1 VIFTYSFPLGVDA
14 ETAAMNLS
22 HALASF
28 ARDISVPFDVEATPG
43 DAFDNLPIN
52 LRKFCER
59 ISDGGGEL
67 WLLLDELQGPGLNST
82 PSVAARF
89 THTFKAV
96 SLFCYP
102 APHAAAVL
110 RLRSSHSLAPRAG
123 FHSLL
128 AASLPCPPRFPL
140 LCLQVVEKCS
150 PLARIAVTG
159 SGLVALLNSFRTAR
173 VNGFALW
180 DAVTYVGLGS
190 APSLPASTAMAAR
203 LLAQYAV
210 AWPQAVRDAVAP
222 QVLVNALVPSAH
234 GGLTSAR
241 PALMAYALG
250 CMGSAST
257 GTAAVVLG
265 NAQATVVHKLKEES
279 LRDTL
284 SALVSMSHVER
295 RAVRDVATGLYTC
308 DELMAIQMGQGAVHF
323 TEKGHAFDEG
333 LVVSELSPKLAAL
346 IGCLREKSLSE
357 EGSSVVRLQPP
368 YAVLLEG
375 WVRRNGALAVSVDAD
390 TVHLDAATHSNLV
403 LIAEERAAVASAG
416 LWAKAATAFWTSLL
430 INGIGFRDVSVT
442 ASGKIKI
449 DLRAPASPEEFDK
462 VPALA
467 RLNDM
472 LSA

>member
-1 VIFTYSFPLGVDA
+1 
-14 ETAAMNLS
+14 M
-22 HALASF
+22 
-28 ARDISVPFDVEATPG
+28 
-43 DAFDNLPIN
+43 
-52 LRKFCER
+52 
-59 ISDGGGEL
+59 
-67 WLLLDELQGPGLNST
+67 
-82 PSVAARF
+82 
-89 THTFKAV
+89 
-96 SLFCYP
+96 
-102 APHAAAVL
+102 
-110 RLRSSHSLAPRAG
+110 
-123 FHSLL
+123 
-128 AASLPCPPRFPL
+128 
-140 LCLQVVEKCS
+140 EKCS

-295 RAVRDVATGLYTC
+295 RAIRDVAAGLYTC
-308 DELMAIQMGQGAVHF
+308 DELMAIRMGQGAVHF

-333 LVVSELSPKLAAL
+333 LVVSKLSQKLAAL

-375 WVRRNGALAVSVDAD
+375 WVRRNGALAVSVD
-390 TVHLDAATHSNLV
+390 THSNLV
-403 LIAEERAAVASAG
+403 LIAEERAAVASAR
-416 LWAKAATAFWTSLL
+416 LWAKATTAFWTSMLG
-430 INGIGFRDVSVT
+430 NGIGFRDVSVT

-472 LSA
+472 LSAKFLAAVEQKQRQEAGKAKQERIPPMPSLYKLLHGAVAADVDSPVQGMSFQERLGMELILALRHFRAHIWGDTPGLVRDGLTAAVVAEAVDAVVAVLDGNGCFVLDPAKPEQLTTRQRLAQRREH